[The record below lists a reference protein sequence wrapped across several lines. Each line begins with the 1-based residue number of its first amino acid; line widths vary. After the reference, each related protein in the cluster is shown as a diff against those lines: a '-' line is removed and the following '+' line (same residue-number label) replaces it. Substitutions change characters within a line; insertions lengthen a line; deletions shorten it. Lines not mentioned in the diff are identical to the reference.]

1 MIEKKSLVMIVM
13 PCLNEE
19 AYIGKAL
26 RIKALIRL
34 LDNRDRIAS
43 CGMNLGIA
51 QAAGFLFRLVKW

>member
-1 MIEKKSLVMIVM
+1 M

-34 LDNRDRIAS
+34 LDNRDRTAS

-51 QAAGFLFRLVKW
+51 QGAGLLYGLVKWW